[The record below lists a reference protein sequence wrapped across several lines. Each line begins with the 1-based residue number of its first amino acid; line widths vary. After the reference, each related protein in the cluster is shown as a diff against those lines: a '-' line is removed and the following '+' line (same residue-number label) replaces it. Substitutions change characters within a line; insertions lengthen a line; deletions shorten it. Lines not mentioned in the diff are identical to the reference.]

1 MKKAVEILEVLK
13 IGLNSIIDE
22 NGFSK
27 PEFTRIF
34 NFAENRVSLRLEV
47 NVQDRMVPVGRVD
60 VSEIPSRNGKI
71 TCSCLLSEIQS
82 GNSQKVILRIR
93 NAEERREECEKV
105 LAFFRK
111 ILA

>member
-47 NVQDRMVPVGRVD
+47 NMQDRMVPVGRVD

-82 GNSQKVILRIR
+82 GHSQKVILRIR

-111 ILA
+111 ILE